1 MTLSD
6 YMEMKLWNK
15 RWKLLHRAWDVLG
28 DGCQSHYPKTGFT
41 LKEVADIE
49 SVIDTLGVIKRMYAN
64 I

>member
-49 SVIDTLGVIKRMYAN
+49 SVIDT
-64 I
+64 